1 MYTCTLYIYIHVE
14 VIVVLELVA
23 VVQVKFK
30 LAETKYF
37 LNHLMEMGPACVPA
51 QPHAGLPGF
60 HLSYTGHAFAHCPK
74 SCLSFIQTTIPPIRF
89 LFSAL
94 CNF

>member
-1 MYTCTLYIYIHVE
+1 MYTCTLYIYILAE
-14 VIVVLELVA
+14 VVA
-23 VVQVKFK
+23 VVEVEFK

-74 SCLSFIQTTIPPIRF
+74 SCLSFIPTTVSPIRF
-89 LFSAL
+89 LLSSL